1 MAKRKPLPRLTTD
14 EKVQRLLRRDQT
26 LYEMDD
32 PGDLDRRPPMA
43 GAAYALSLMDT
54 EMGSDPAKIEARARM
69 IAKMRADAERER
81 IDDLVRRGLVQEYK
95 VREKP
100 PRTADV
106 KSGETATQA
115 QQIPTTGFPNMSE
128 QNIEKLKKSKR
139 ARGGN
144 PRISPS
150 DLI

>member
-1 MAKRKPLPRLTTD
+1 MAKRKPLPRLTT
-14 EKVQRLLRRDQT
+14 EQKVQRLRRRDQVQHE
-26 LYEMDD
+26 LED
-32 PGDLDRRPPMA
+32 PRYLEQRPPMA
-43 GAAYALSLMDT
+43 GASYALSLMGT
-54 EMGSDPAKIEARARM
+54 EMGSDPAKIEARARI

-81 IDDLVRRGLVQEYK
+81 IDDLVRRGIVQEYK
-95 VREKP
+95 VRETP
-100 PRTADV
+100 PTTADI
-106 KSGETATQA
+106 KPNATTGLV

-139 ARGGN
+139 AKGGN

>member
-1 MAKRKPLPRLTTD
+1 MAKRKPLPRLTT
-14 EKVQRLLRRDQT
+14 EQKVQRLRRRDQT
-26 LYEMDD
+26 QYELED
-32 PGDLDRRPPMA
+32 PRYLEKRPPIA
-43 GAAYALSLMDT
+43 GASYALSLMNT
-54 EMGSDPAKIEARARM
+54 EMGSDPAKIEARARL

-81 IDDLVRRGLVQEYK
+81 IDDLVRRGIVKEYK
-95 VREKP
+95 VRETP

-106 KSGETATQA
+106 KPGETVTRA

-128 QNIEKLKKSKR
+128 QNIEKLKKRKR
-139 ARGGN
+139 AKGGN

>member
-32 PGDLDRRPPMA
+32 PGYLDRRPPMA
-43 GAAYALSLMDT
+43 GASYARSLMDT

-100 PRTADV
+100 PTTADMRPDNTMQV
-106 KSGETATQA
+106 
-115 QQIPTTGFPNMSE
+115 QQVPGDLPGVPNFNERIME
-128 QNIEKLKKSKR
+128 RLRKQYTP
-139 ARGGN
+139 GGGTV
-144 PRISPS
+144 
-150 DLI
+150 

>member
-1 MAKRKPLPRLTTD
+1 
-14 EKVQRLLRRDQT
+14 
-26 LYEMDD
+26 
-32 PGDLDRRPPMA
+32 
-43 GAAYALSLMDT
+43 MDT

-95 VREKP
+95 VRETP
-100 PRTADV
+100 PRTSDM
-106 KSGETATQA
+106 QA
-115 QQIPTTGFPNMSE
+115 GDAPKFQRVPGDLDYSE
-128 QNIEKLKKSKR
+128 EAAERRRSR
-139 ARGGN
+139 ARGLS